1 MPNYQKWL
9 AAVLLSSVPL
19 ASFAAKDLSYTYIQG
34 AYAVVELD
42 DSDEDADGF
51 TAAFSGQISDSFFVF
66 AGYGSVESD
75 DFTFLNTRVSQEVET
90 ISAGLGIILPLTES
104 GGTDLNLT
112 GAFIHREFTQNSN
125 NDDFRFD
132 ADDEG
137 YGLGARLRHLLTEQ
151 IELNASVDYEDVL
164 DDDTTSYT
172 AGALFHLTE
181 AFSLGGSYTFGDN
194 ADGWGAGV
202 RFHF

>member
-9 AAVLLSSVPL
+9 AAALLSSVPF
-19 ASFAAKDLSYTYIQG
+19 ASFAAKDLSYTYVQG
-34 AYAVVELD
+34 AYAVVELED
-42 DSDEDADGF
+42 TDEDADGF

-66 AGYGSVESD
+66 AGYSSVETD
-75 DFTFLNTRVSQEVET
+75 EFGINNTSLESES

-104 GGTDLNLT
+104 GSTDLNLT
-112 GAFIHREFTQNSN
+112 GAFIHRELSSNS
-125 NDDFRFD
+125 DLPALEGDV
-132 ADDEG
+132 DDEG

-151 IELNASVDYEDVL
+151 IELNAGVDYEDVL
-164 DDDTTSYT
+164 DEDTTSYT

-181 AFSLGGSYTFGDN
+181 TFSLGGSYTFGDN

>member
-1 MPNYQKWL
+1 MPKYRKWL
-9 AAVLLSSVPL
+9 AAVLLSSVPF

-34 AYAVVELD
+34 SYAKVELD

-66 AGYGSVESD
+66 AGYG
-75 DFTFLNTRVSQEVET
+75 TVET
-90 ISAGLGIILPLTES
+90 DEFGINNTSFESESISAGLGLILPLTES
-104 GGTDLNLT
+104 GSTDLNLT
-112 GAFIHREFTQNSN
+112 AAFIHREFSVNS
-125 NDDFRFD
+125 DSALLEGDE
-132 ADDEG
+132 DDEG

-164 DDDTTSYT
+164 EDDTTSYT
-172 AGALFHLTE
+172 AGVLFHLTE